1 MLFPP
6 SQLVEF
12 GRIATTTDLDPHECN
27 AFLPPRDGRDPQPP
41 QNHPLKL
48 WYEDDPVWQSGNSG
62 CLQRID
68 GELHFLP
75 PPAERGVLAFFW
87 LFLQA
92 TTPASVDP
100 PTVAQLRNLPRIVAL
115 ARGMPLAKAE
125 KTVQCALKNLLKQS
139 ATPPLPCYDD
149 PNILT
154 DALAWYDRLGS
165 ACAEL

>member
-1 MLFPP
+1 ME
-6 SQLVEF
+6 SAERV
-12 GRIATTTDLDPHECN
+12 ATATDLDPDKHHASLSACGR
-27 AFLPPRDGRDPQPP
+27 RDDDPPQPP

-48 WYEDDPVWQSGNSG
+48 WLEDDPVWATGDP

-75 PPAERGVLAFFW
+75 PPAERGILAFFW

-92 TTPASVDP
+92 TTPASVDL

-115 ARGMPLAKAE
+115 ARGMPLLRAE
-125 KTVQCALKNLLKQS
+125 KTVERALKNLLKQS
-139 ATPPLPCYDD
+139 ATPPLPHDHSRVV
-149 PNILT
+149 I

-165 ACAEL
+165 ACDEL